1 MFAKPSPMHFPVR
14 RAVLRWAVAFWSTS
28 LVALFACTLA
38 QAAPYEEVQRIGL
51 RPMYEALVAV
61 ANCPDLAIDE
71 RNYRHAAAL
80 YHLSPED
87 LTPFGRFGPDIEFL
101 AEFYKV
107 RINDDRGAFCSS
119 VRLEFAVL
127 KGILRPSGYPALR

>member
-1 MFAKPSPMHFPVR
+1 MRFPPPQ
-14 RAVLRWAVAFWSTS
+14 ALSRWPVAFWSAG
-28 LVALFACTLA
+28 LVSVVACGGIA
-38 QAAPYEEVQRIGL
+38 QAGSSYEEVQRIGL

-71 RNYRHAAAL
+71 RNYRHAASL

-87 LTPFGRFGPDIEFL
+87 LTPYGRFGPDVSFL
-101 AEFYKV
+101 SEFYKV
-107 RINDDRGAFCSS
+107 RINDNQGAFCNS

-127 KGILRPSGYPALR
+127 KGILRPTGYPALR